1 MGKDDLCITVP
12 SFFKCPISLDVMKS
26 PVSLCTGVTYDRSSI
41 QRWLDS
47 GNNTCP
53 ATMQVLQTKE
63 VIPNHTLHRLIQ
75 MWSETA
81 TTQRHLH
88 PSGPLVHREQ
98 HAGSVHPPD
107 DIPKV
112 ILGVR
117 DGAIDS
123 VKRIAQI
130 VRSSEKCRDAV
141 ANAGGLDAI
150 SSVFRVE
157 KGMAMLQEAVKALGP
172 ILAVRSDRTAAEML
186 TAPEAVR
193 SFVAVLDEGDD
204 PEAVAECAR
213 AIESLVSANSDS
225 SSAISGSDPIVA
237 CLVKVISANSPEGA
251 PGVEGAVS
259 CMAAIAALRRARTRV
274 VRLGAVPAIVKFLQ
288 RPDSGVAAVEKAM
301 KVLEF
306 ASTCAEGR
314 AAICE
319 SPDSVTTVVGKLMK
333 AGGPATESAVVV
345 LWSVCHAFRD
355 RKAAEAVAKSNGPAK
370 ILLLM
375 QSNCSP
381 AVRQMAGDLLKTFR
395 ADYKNCLSR
404 YDSKATH
411 IMPF

>member
-1 MGKDDLCITVP
+1 MRKDDLCITVP

-63 VIPNHTLHRLIQ
+63 VVPNHTLHRLIQ
-75 MWSETA
+75 MWSETSS
-81 TTQRHLH
+81 TKRHLH
-88 PSGPLVHREQ
+88 PNSPLDHRKQ
-98 HAGSVHPPD
+98 HADSVQPPD
-107 DIPKV
+107 DLPKV
-112 ILGVR
+112 IIGVR

-123 VKRIAQI
+123 VKRVAQI
-130 VRSSEKCRDAV
+130 VQSSEQCRDAV
-141 ANAGGLDAI
+141 ATAGGVDAI
-150 SSVFRVE
+150 SGVLRVE
-157 KGMAMLQEAVKALGP
+157 KGMAVLQEAVKALGP
-172 ILAVRSDRTAAEML
+172 ILAVRSDSATAEML
-186 TAPEAVR
+186 TTPEAVR
-193 SFVAVLDEGDD
+193 SFAAVLAEGND

-213 AIESLVSANSDS
+213 AIESLATANSDS
-225 SSAISGSDPIVA
+225 SSAISASDPIVA
-237 CLVKVISANSPEGA
+237 GLVKVITADSPAGA
-251 PGVEGAVS
+251 REVEAAVS

-274 VRLGAVPAIVKFLQ
+274 VRLGTVPAIVRFLQ
-288 RPDSGVAAVEKAM
+288 RPDSGAAALEKAM
-301 KVLEF
+301 KVLEL

-319 SPDSVTTVVGKLMK
+319 SPECVTSIVGKLMK
-333 AGGPATESAVVV
+333 AGGPATESGVVV

-355 RKAAEAVAKSNGPAK
+355 RRAAEAVVKSNGPAK

-381 AVRQMAGDLLKTFR
+381 GVRQMAGDLLKTFR

-404 YDSKATH
+404 YESKATH